1 MYIGG
6 LTGSLATLGVVDIRE
21 FFSPFGNI
29 DAIELPK
36 DPFTGKNK
44 GHSIVE
50 FQHHSEAK
58 VAASTMN
65 NFEVMEGQRLNV
77 SILQDAPRD
86 SGKEGQR
93 EEDLGE
99 DTTNTYL
106 HSAKDRAQL
115 MQKLMG

>member
-1 MYIGG
+1 MPSVGNTLAPSYRHYHREQNNRVYIGG

-50 FQHHSEAK
+50 F
-58 VAASTMN
+58 
-65 NFEVMEGQRLNV
+65 
-77 SILQDAPRD
+77 
-86 SGKEGQR
+86 
-93 EEDLGE
+93 
-99 DTTNTYL
+99 
-106 HSAKDRAQL
+106 
-115 MQKLMG
+115 